1 MGNYLT
7 HLNKFLWHPLNISSV
22 QFSHSVVSNSSWPQG
37 LQHARLPFH
46 HQLPEFTQT
55 HVHWVGDAIQPS
67 QPLPLA
73 SPPTFNLS
81 QYQGFF
87 KWVSSSHQVA
97 KVLEFQFQHPFN
109 EYSGLISFIIYWL
122 DLPAIQGLSSLLQ
135 HHSSKA
141 SILQHS
147 AFFIVQL
154 SDPYMTIGLVAISYQ
169 AFIYKGTAP
178 SALHRASIL
187 IYPLQQYY
195 ETGTSIIPILQM
207 RKVRFTDIYYF
218 TQCYTLVSTEEELDS
233 KSRFE
238 SLRSHVWPFR
248 GNLILHRKEEQGGK
262 RKKKNTKQETMET
275 GIRLEET
282 AQSTEVESP
291 IPGNHPL

>member
-1 MGNYLT
+1 
-7 HLNKFLWHPLNISSV
+7 
-22 QFSHSVVSNSSWPQG
+22 
-37 LQHARLPFH
+37 
-46 HQLPEFTQT
+46 
-55 HVHWVGDAIQPS
+55 
-67 QPLPLA
+67 
-73 SPPTFNLS
+73 
-81 QYQGFF
+81 
-87 KWVSSSHQVA
+87 
-97 KVLEFQFQHPFN
+97 
-109 EYSGLISFIIYWL
+109 
-122 DLPAIQGLSSLLQ
+122 
-135 HHSSKA
+135 
-141 SILQHS
+141 
-147 AFFIVQL
+147 
-154 SDPYMTIGLVAISYQ
+154 MTIGLVAISYQ

-262 RKKKNTKQETMET
+262 RKKKKHEAGDNGDGYKVGGNSSEYR
-275 GIRLEET
+275 GWISNSRKPSSL
-282 AQSTEVESP
+282 VSP
-291 IPGNHPL
+291 PNKTRACF